1 MRLVMLRF
9 FDVSLS
15 LVGLLLGWPI
25 FIIIYILGKFDTG
38 EPLFFQ
44 TRVGKDSQPFVL
56 IKFRTMTLDTQ
67 SVATHMVQASS
78 VTRLGQFLRSSKLD
92 ELPQLINV
100 LKGDM
105 SFVGPRPCL
114 FNQEQLIN
122 ERTKRGV
129 MNVLPGI
136 TGLAQVN
143 GIDMSDP
150 EKLARVDEEMLK
162 TLTVKTYFS
171 YIFQTA
177 VGKGSGDKVQK

>member
-1 MRLVMLRF
+1 MLRF

-25 FIIIYILGKFDTG
+25 FIIIYSLGKFDTG

-67 SVATHMVQASS
+67 SVATHMVKASS
-78 VTRLGQFLRSSKLD
+78 VTRLGQFLRASKLD

-114 FNQEQLIN
+114 FNQEQLID
-122 ERTKRGV
+122 ERTQRGV

-162 TLTVKTYFS
+162 TLTIKTYFS

>member
-1 MRLVMLRF
+1 
-9 FDVSLS
+9 
-15 LVGLLLGWPI
+15 
-25 FIIIYILGKFDTG
+25 
-38 EPLFFQ
+38 
-44 TRVGKDSQPFVL
+44 
-56 IKFRTMTLDTQ
+56 
-67 SVATHMVQASS
+67 
-78 VTRLGQFLRSSKLD
+78 D

-114 FNQEQLIN
+114 FNQEQLIA

-129 MNVLPGI
+129 MNVVPGI

-162 TLTVKTYFS
+162 TLTLKTYFS
-171 YIFQTA
+171 YILQTA